1 MPVVADKVAS
11 ELERIV
17 LKRIQDGRLG
27 LPGMAAAGRCM
38 EILRDP
44 DFSSAKLVE
53 AIGSEPLLALRIVAE
68 ANSVALNTGA
78 RITALATA
86 VARIGA
92 DRLRAIFI
100 EHAAEKVF
108 RSNDR
113 KVNEANIKL
122 WEHSIAVAVLARDIA
137 IATNHTEADA
147 CYVAGLLHDIGKP
160 VLAAMLLEIDQQTPE
175 QKRWIDARLWDEVI
189 ERSHRKVGMAVA
201 TEWRMPAEVLS
212 SIRESREYDA
222 SDPLGTPNVVRLA
235 NAVAKR
241 EGFTTYAA
249 SPDEIEAKV
258 VAGSALVGAGA
269 ELLDELGATVRE
281 RFPKPLSAQ

>member
-1 MPVVADKVAS
+1 MTVVADKVAS

-17 LKRIQDGRLG
+17 LKRIQAGRLG
-27 LPGMAAAGRCM
+27 LPGMAAAGQCM

-44 DFSSAKLVE
+44 DYSAAKLVT

-78 RITALATA
+78 RITALEPA

-92 DRLRAIFI
+92 TRLKAIFI

-108 RSNDR
+108 RSSDR
-113 KVNEANIKL
+113 KVNEANTKL
-122 WEHSIAVAVLARDIA
+122 WEHSIAVAILARDIA
-137 IATNHTEADA
+137 TATKHPEAEA

-160 VLAAMLLEIDQQTPE
+160 VLAAMLLDIDHQTPE
-175 QKRWIDARLWDEVI
+175 KTRWIDARLWDEVI
-189 ERSHRKVGMAVA
+189 ERSHRKVGVAVA

-212 SIRESREYDA
+212 AIRESRDYDTTDA
-222 SDPLGTPNVVRLA
+222 AGTANVVRLA

-241 EGFTTYAA
+241 EGFTTHAA
-249 SPDEIEAKV
+249 SAEEIDAKIA
-258 VAGSALVGAGA
+258 AGSSLLGVDLA
-269 ELLDELGATVRE
+269 LLDDLGATIRE
-281 RFPKPLSAQ
+281 RFPKAA